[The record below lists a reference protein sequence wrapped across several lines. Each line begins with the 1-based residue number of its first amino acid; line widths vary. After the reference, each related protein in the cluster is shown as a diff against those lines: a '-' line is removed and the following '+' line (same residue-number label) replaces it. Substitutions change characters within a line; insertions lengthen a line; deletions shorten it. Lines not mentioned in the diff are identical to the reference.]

1 VGKAKRAHRRG
12 ISVGTL
18 RFAHRTGVNEFFM
31 ASVTTLPK
39 SDAPDGGILVVDD
52 IVKQFDTPE
61 GPLVAVDHVS
71 LSVRPGEFLAVIG
84 PSGCGKSTLFNVI
97 GGLLDGYRGTVTVGG
112 EAVHGPHPAIGM
124 VFQEESTFPW
134 RTVIENVAFPLEIAG
149 MAKRDRR
156 DKARRFIALVGLTGF
171 ENRYPAE
178 LSGGMRQRVAIARTL
193 ASEPKI
199 LLMDEPFA
207 SLDEQTR
214 LLLGDKVLQIQQDLH
229 QTTLLIT
236 HNITEAVQLADRV
249 LVMTYR
255 PGRVK
260 RMVEI
265 DLPRPRSSE
274 VVSSAAFGRY
284 VAQIWGD
291 LRQEASRGMQDE
303 ESRALHAGETS

>member
-1 VGKAKRAHRRG
+1 MATVSTLPDRTAEGLRGKA
-12 ISVGTL
+12 
-18 RFAHRTGVNEFFM
+18 
-31 ASVTTLPK
+31 P
-39 SDAPDGGILVVDD
+39 GILVVDD
-52 IVKQFDTPE
+52 IFVQFQTPD

-84 PSGCGKSTLFNVI
+84 PSGCGKSTLFNVV
-97 GGLLDGYRGTVTVGG
+97 GGLLDDYRGAVTVAG
-112 EAVHGPHPAIGM
+112 ETVRGPHASIGM

-149 MAKRDRR
+149 MAKAARLE
-156 DKARRFIALVGLTGF
+156 KAKRFISLVGLIGF
-171 ENRYPAE
+171 ENRYPNE

-214 LLLGDKVLQIQQDLH
+214 LLLGDKVLQIQQDLE

-249 LVMTYR
+249 AVMTYR
-255 PGRVK
+255 PGKVK
-260 RMVEI
+260 RVIDI
-265 DLPRPRSSE
+265 DLPRPRTSN
-274 VVSSAAFGRY
+274 VVSSEAFGRY
-284 VAQIWGD
+284 VAALWSD
-291 LRQEASRGMQDE
+291 LREEASRGMQDQE
-303 ESRALHAGETS
+303 ARALHAGEPA